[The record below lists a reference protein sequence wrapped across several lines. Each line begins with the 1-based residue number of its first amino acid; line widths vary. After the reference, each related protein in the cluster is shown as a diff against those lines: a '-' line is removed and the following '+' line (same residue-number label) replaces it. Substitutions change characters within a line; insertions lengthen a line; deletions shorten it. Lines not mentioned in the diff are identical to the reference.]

1 MNIIEKGKIPN
12 SVQRFT
18 CRYCKTIFEAD
29 STEYKAANQM
39 EYIHD
44 DILYK
49 CRCPVC
55 GRYAYLTPKEANS

>member
-1 MNIIEKGKIPN
+1 MYIIEKGKILN
-12 SVQRFT
+12 SAKRFT

-29 STEYKAANQM
+29 STEYEAANQM

-44 DILYK
+44 NILYK

-55 GRYAYLTPKEANS
+55 GLCAYLTSKEDNS